1 MRALAFY
8 IVSYI
13 IFPVYGVVAHPG
25 LAVGLVAGLTVSAP
39 FMLVGVVIF
48 AIGFPV
54 GVSFH
59 ATFCPGRA
67 DNFVR

>member
-1 MRALAFY
+1 MRAVAFY

-13 IFPVYGVVAHPG
+13 IFPFYGVAADPG

-39 FMLVGVVIF
+39 FVLVGVVIF
-48 AIGFPV
+48 GIGFPV

-59 ATFCPGRA
+59 TIFCPGRA
-67 DNFVR
+67 NNFIR